1 MPELWRILPANGES
15 PILFTTR
22 EQLDRTLDSC
32 HRIAADRN
40 ARPGQRAAARTV
52 ARGQVQVAAHIEWA
66 DSE

>member
-22 EQLDRTLDSC
+22 EQLDHTMISC
-32 HRIAADRN
+32 NAIAADRN

-52 ARGQVQVAAHIEWA
+52 AKGRIQVAARLEWA

>member
-22 EQLDRTLDSC
+22 EQLDRTLISC
-32 HRIAADRN
+32 NTIAADRN

-52 ARGQVQVAAHIEWA
+52 ARGQIQVAARIDWVDCE
-66 DSE
+66 